1 MEINQMNLLNQDS
14 TTSPFDA
21 IKQTDGTNEWWSAR
35 DLMGLLGYEQWRRF
49 EDAINRAKRS
59 LEVQNMPLT
68 SHVADAGKM
77 VERAQGGSILRGDY
91 HLSRYAA
98 YLIAMNGDPR
108 KDEIA
113 AAQSYFA
120 IRTREAE
127 VAKPR
132 ELTRLE
138 LIDMAREAEV
148 GRLESERR
156 RELAENEVK
165 ELTPAAN
172 AWVQFLS
179 STGDVSVNEAAK
191 ALSRN
196 SAHIVG
202 ERKLRSLMES
212 WGWIYR
218 DHKRKPRAYQ
228 TQIDNGRLA
237 ERARTYQDSL
247 TGELVHTAPQV
258 RVTAKGLDAVRD
270 MLSKMDR

>member
-1 MEINQMNLLNQDS
+1 MELNQMNLFNQDS

-21 IKQTDGTNEWWSAR
+21 IKQTDGEREWWSAR
-35 DLMGLLGYEQWRRF
+35 DLMPLMGYIKWENF
-49 EDAINRAKRS
+49 EK
-59 LEVQNMPLT
+59 VT
-68 SHVADAGKM
+68 
-77 VERAQGGSILRGDY
+77 ERARASAANAGVVEGFSLIEEKPQGAGRPRRNY
-91 HLSRYAA
+91 HFTRYAA
-98 YLIAMNGDPR
+98 YLVAMNGDPNMP
-108 KDEIA
+108 EVA

-120 IRTREAE
+120 VRTREAE

-138 LIDMAREAEV
+138 LIDMAREAEI
-148 GRLESERR
+148 GRLEAERR

-196 SAHIVG
+196 SARIVG

-228 TQIDNGRLA
+228 AQIDNGRLA

-258 RVTAKGLDAVRD
+258 RVTAKGLDAARD
-270 MLSKMDR
+270 LLSRMDR

>member
-1 MEINQMNLLNQDS
+1 MELNQMNLFNQDS

-21 IKQTDGTNEWWSAR
+21 LKRTDGTNEWWSAR
-35 DLMGLLGYEQWRRF
+35 DLMPFAGYSKWQDFRAAIDRARTSAENQGFDSSALFMGVHKKTAGRPQEDFEVARF
-49 EDAINRAKRS
+49 
-59 LEVQNMPLT
+59 
-68 SHVADAGKM
+68 GC
-77 VERAQGGSILRGDY
+77 
-91 HLSRYAA
+91 
-98 YLIAMNGDPR
+98 YLIFQNGDPR
-108 KDEIA
+108 KPEIA
-113 AAQSYFA
+113 AAQGYFA

-127 VAKPR
+127 VSQPR
-132 ELTRLE
+132 ELTGAELLAKALVEAHRVIEETEARVELE
-138 LIDMAREAEV
+138 AAKVR
-148 GRLESERR
+148 
-156 RELAENEVK
+156 

-172 AWVQFLS
+172 AWAQFLS

-228 TQIDNGRLA
+228 AQIDNGRLA

-258 RVTAKGLDAVRD
+258 RVTAKGLDAARD
-270 MLSKMDR
+270 LLSKMDR

>member
-1 MEINQMNLLNQDS
+1 MELNQMNLLNQDS

-21 IKQTDGTNEWWSAR
+21 LKQTDGTNEWWSAR
-35 DLMGLLGYEQWRRF
+35 DLMPLMGYSRW
-49 EDAINRAKRS
+49 EDFQKI
-59 LEVQNMPLT
+59 T
-68 SHVADAGKM
+68 
-77 VERAQGGSILRGDY
+77 ERARSAAANSGVYKGFAEITEKPQEGGRPRRNY
-91 HLSRYAA
+91 YLSRYAA
-98 YLIAMNGDPR
+98 YLTAMNGDPNMP
-108 KDEIA
+108 EVA

-148 GRLESERR
+148 GRLEAERR

-179 STGDVSVNEAAK
+179 STGDVSMNEAAK

-196 SAHIVG
+196 SARIVG

-218 DHKRKPRAYQ
+218 DYRHKPRAYQ
-228 TQIDNGRLA
+228 AQIDNGRLA
-237 ERARTYQDSL
+237 ERARTYQNPI
-247 TGELVHTAPQV
+247 TGELVQDVPQV
-258 RVTAKGLDAVRD
+258 RVTAKGLDAARD
-270 MLSKMDR
+270 LLSMMDR

>member
-1 MEINQMNLLNQDS
+1 MELNQMNLFNQDS

-21 IKQTDGTNEWWSAR
+21 IKHEERDGREWWSAR
-35 DLMGLLGYEQWRRF
+35 ELMPLLGYDKWERF
-49 EDAINRAKRS
+49 SGAIDRARQ
-59 LEVQNMPLT
+59 VLT
-68 SHVADAGKM
+68 N
-77 VERAQGGSILRGDY
+77 QGVDPDGQASRVREAFGRTRQIGENY

-108 KDEIA
+108 KDEVA
-113 AAQSYFA
+113 AAQTYFA

-148 GRLESERR
+148 GRLEAERR
-156 RELAENEVK
+156 REVAENEVK

-196 SAHIVG
+196 SARIVG

-212 WGWIYR
+212 WNWIYR
-218 DHKRKPRAYQ
+218 DYRHKPRAYQ
-228 TQIDNGRLA
+228 AQIDNGRLA
-237 ERARTYQDSL
+237 ERARTYQNPI
-247 TGELVHTAPQV
+247 TGELVQDAPQV
-258 RVTAKGLDAVRD
+258 RVTAKGLDAARD
-270 MLSKMDR
+270 ILSKMDR

>member
-1 MEINQMNLLNQDS
+1 MEINQMNLFNQNS

-21 IKQTDGTNEWWSAR
+21 IKHEERDGREWWSAR
-35 DLMGLLGYEQWRRF
+35 ELMPLLGYDKWERF
-49 EDAINRAKRS
+49 SGAIDRTRQA
-59 LEVQNMPLT
+59 LT
-68 SHVADAGKM
+68 N
-77 VERAQGGSILRGDY
+77 QGVDPDGQASRVREAFGRTRQIGENY

-108 KDEIA
+108 KDEVA
-113 AAQSYFA
+113 AAQTYFA

-127 VAKPR
+127 VSQPR
-132 ELTRLE
+132 ELTGSE
-138 LIDMAREAEV
+138 LLAKALVEAHRVIEEAEA
-148 GRLESERR
+148 RAELEAAKVR
-156 RELAENEVK
+156 

-172 AWVQFLS
+172 AWAQFLS

-196 SAHIVG
+196 SARIVG

-228 TQIDNGRLA
+228 AQIDNGRLA

-247 TGELVHTAPQV
+247 TGELVHTAPQI
-258 RVTAKGLDAVRD
+258 RVTAKGLDAIRD

>member
-1 MEINQMNLLNQDS
+1 MELNQMNLFNQDS

-21 IKQTDGTNEWWSAR
+21 IKQSDGTNEWWSAR
-35 DLMGLLGYEQWRRF
+35 DLMPFAGYSKWQDFRAAIDRARTSAENQGFDSSALFMGVHKKTAGRPQEDFEVARF
-49 EDAINRAKRS
+49 
-59 LEVQNMPLT
+59 
-68 SHVADAGKM
+68 GC
-77 VERAQGGSILRGDY
+77 
-91 HLSRYAA
+91 
-98 YLIAMNGDPR
+98 YLIFQNGDPR
-108 KDEIA
+108 KPEIA
-113 AAQSYFA
+113 AAQGYFA
-120 IRTREAE
+120 IKTREAE

-148 GRLESERR
+148 GRLEAERR

-172 AWVQFLS
+172 AWAQFLS

-196 SAHIVG
+196 SAHVLG

-212 WGWIYR
+212 WNWIYR
-218 DHKRKPRAYQ
+218 DCKRKPRAYQ

-237 ERARTYQDSL
+237 ERARTYQDQL
-247 TGELVHTAPQV
+247 TGELVQTAPQV
-258 RVTAKGLDAVRD
+258 RVTAKGLDAIRD
-270 MLSKMDR
+270 ILSKMDR

>member
-1 MEINQMNLLNQDS
+1 MELNQMNLFNQDS

-21 IKQTDGTNEWWSAR
+21 IKQSDGTNEWWSAR
-35 DLMGLLGYEQWRRF
+35 DLMGLLGYEKWERF
-49 EDAINRAKRS
+49 EARVSEAATAADLAG
-59 LEVQNMPLT
+59 VQNQFPPT
-68 SHVADAGKM
+68 GKM
-77 VERAQGGSILRGDY
+77 VTVGSGAVREVSDY
-91 HLSRYAA
+91 SLSRYACYMVA
-98 YLIAMNGDPR
+98 LSCDGR
-108 KDEIA
+108 KQEVADA
-113 AAQSYFA
+113 KTYFA

-148 GRLESERR
+148 GRLEAERR

-196 SAHIVG
+196 SARIVG

-258 RVTAKGLDAVRD
+258 RVTAKGLDAARD
-270 MLSKMDR
+270 LLSRMDR